1 MGADVIGV
9 GVASRKRIVFGTF
22 WIGPWINAMTSISAA
37 ERLQALQNPLYM
49 FDNQGIIWGGL
60 AINITLLVVIAVS
73 LLKPWG
79 RRLTDKPKKSAG

>member
-1 MGADVIGV
+1 
-9 GVASRKRIVFGTF
+9 
-22 WIGPWINAMTSISAA
+22 
-37 ERLQALQNPLYM
+37 M

-60 AINITLLVVIAVS
+60 AINISLLVVIAVS

>member
-1 MGADVIGV
+1 VSA
-9 GVASRKRIVFGTF
+9 IVFGTF

-37 ERLQALQNPLYM
+37 ERLQALQNPLYI

-60 AINITLLVVIAVS
+60 SINICLLVIIAVS

-79 RRLTDKPKKSAG
+79 RRLSDKPKKSEG